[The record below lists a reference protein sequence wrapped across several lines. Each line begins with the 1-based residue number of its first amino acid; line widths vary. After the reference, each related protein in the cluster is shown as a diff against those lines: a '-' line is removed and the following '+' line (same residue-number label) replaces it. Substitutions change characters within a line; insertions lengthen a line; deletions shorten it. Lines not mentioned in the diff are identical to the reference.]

1 MANEFVVKNGLHIP
15 AGLLA
20 TPSLA
25 FASDTD
31 TGIYLS
37 GANTFNLVS
46 GTASRIS
53 VGDAVG
59 VTPRPNNNFTVT
71 TAGSGQITL
80 TSADAFNIS
89 GAAASSI
96 YTTNA
101 DILVYTGTGR
111 LYLGDDATANTCRFG
126 AGAGVKTVTVGSTN
140 TTSITTVQSGTGG
153 TSVTSTGAF
162 TITGAVASSIYT
174 TNVNLTIYSGTG
186 RLYIGDDATA
196 QPLRFGTGAGVKNVT
211 VGSIDTT
218 SITTVQSGTSGTVIT
233 STGSFSISSSGAA
246 ITNYIYTTNTDLVIY
261 SGTGRI
267 YISDDVAATIL
278 RFGAGNAAKTVTVGS
293 TNTTSSTTIQSGTG
307 DILISSRDAF
317 NIVGYGDS
325 GTLSSIYTVNVGLS
339 IYSGTGTINFSADA
353 TSNSINI
360 ATGAGV
366 KALTLGST
374 NTTSGITI
382 QSGGNGITITSP
394 GNVSL
399 TSSTYAGVPAK
410 VAMTTDVGG
419 WIKNNDTY
427 FVPSGGTGLQ
437 NLLQAI
443 IATTVDP
450 GVIILEDG
458 THTINWTAATI
469 VNQPVTIIG
478 NNATINFT
486 DTDAD
491 CYLYFSSRCVL
502 QNLKFTGPAAGWL
515 APCMVRV
522 SGAFSSVTSCRF
534 DGAPVGAGTSYLLY
548 VDAAGIVV
556 DQCSFVPN
564 VIAGAAVVDDSLY
577 FSANSYRSKVT
588 NSYFNCDYC
597 QVGAIIL
604 VASTTDVV
612 MDSCN
617 FYCANILG
625 LARITFE
632 AGTAN
637 CILSKCNWNITA
649 ASTGRVLTFA
659 ASDTGG
665 THLITHNN
673 IYEAASATNTRP
685 SCIYVA
691 QPHCRFD
698 SNTITTANRIHG
710 GAPDANRDRAAIY
723 ILAHHCS
730 VIGNMF
736 DLGGS
741 AQEGIVVLNTGNV
754 AANVAMEG
762 VFISNNYI
770 YGIDGVTATGG
781 YGIWVNSTAGQRPIG
796 GVIDT
801 NKFQATANNSWNAGA
816 TAVAGSG
823 PISWTIVGNG
833 RRLTTAMTQG
843 DWVTGG
849 IPMIANNQ

>member
-1 MANEFVVKNGLHIP
+1 
-15 AGLLA
+15 
-20 TPSLA
+20 
-25 FASDTD
+25 
-31 TGIYLS
+31 
-37 GANTFNLVS
+37 
-46 GTASRIS
+46 
-53 VGDAVG
+53 
-59 VTPRPNNNFTVT
+59 
-71 TAGSGQITL
+71 
-80 TSADAFNIS
+80 
-89 GAAASSI
+89 
-96 YTTNA
+96 
-101 DILVYTGTGR
+101 
-111 LYLGDDATANTCRFG
+111 
-126 AGAGVKTVTVGSTN
+126 
-140 TTSITTVQSGTGG
+140 
-153 TSVTSTGAF
+153 
-162 TITGAVASSIYT
+162 
-174 TNVNLTIYSGTG
+174 
-186 RLYIGDDATA
+186 
-196 QPLRFGTGAGVKNVT
+196 
-211 VGSIDTT
+211 
-218 SITTVQSGTSGTVIT
+218 
-233 STGSFSISSSGAA
+233 
-246 ITNYIYTTNTDLVIY
+246 
-261 SGTGRI
+261 
-267 YISDDVAATIL
+267 L

-478 NNATINFT
+478 NDATINFT
-486 DTDAD
+486 STDAD
-491 CYLYFSSRCVL
+491 CYLYFSSRCIL
-502 QNLKFTGPAAGWL
+502 QNLKFTGPNPGWL
-515 APCMVRV
+515 APAMVRV

-548 VDAAGIVV
+548 VDAAGVVV
-556 DQCSFVPN
+556 DGCSFVTN
-564 VIAGAAVVDDSLY
+564 LVAGAAVVDYSVY
-577 FSANSYRSKVT
+577 FSANSYRSKLT
-588 NSYFNCDYC
+588 NSYLSCDAS
-597 QVGAIIL
+597 QTGSIVLA
-604 VASTTDVV
+604 ASTTDVV
-612 MDSCN
+612 IDSCN
-617 FYCANILG
+617 FYCANVLG
-625 LARITFE
+625 VSRINFE

-649 ASTGRVLTFA
+649 ASAGQVLVFT

-665 THLITHNN
+665 SHLITHNN
-673 IYEAASATNTRP
+673 IYEAASATTTRA
-685 SCIYVA
+685 SCIWVA

-698 SNTITTANRIHG
+698 SNTITTANRTHG
-710 GAPDANRDRAAIY
+710 GTPDVNRNRAAIY

-730 VIGNMF
+730 IVGNLI

-741 AQEGIVVLNTGNV
+741 AQEGIVILNTGNV
-754 AANVAMEG
+754 ATSVAMEG

-770 YGIDGVTATGG
+770 YGIDGVTVTGG
-781 YGIWVNSTAGQRPIG
+781 YGIWVNSTAGFRPIG

-833 RRLTTAMTQG
+833 RRGLTAMTVG

-849 IPMIANNQ
+849 IPMIASNQ